1 VVEEKLRMMVLK
13 RMGESVVLSIL
24 IISIVSSPAQ
34 AYIDPSTGS
43 YFMQIL
49 MAGVLGG
56 LFALKMKFG
65 KIKARFSRLRRRDE
79 TE

>member
-1 VVEEKLRMMVLK
+1 MMVLK

>member
-1 VVEEKLRMMVLK
+1 MVEEKLRMMVLK